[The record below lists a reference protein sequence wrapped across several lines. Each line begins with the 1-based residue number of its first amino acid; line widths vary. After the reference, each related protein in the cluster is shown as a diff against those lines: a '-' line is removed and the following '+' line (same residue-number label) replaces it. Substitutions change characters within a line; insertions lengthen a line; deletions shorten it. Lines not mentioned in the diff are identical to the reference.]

1 MNSAITDGF
10 KLMLLGMGMVFLFLL
25 AMIMFINIT
34 AVILKMIQSRL
45 PVPATSSVKPPQAVA
60 KNLMH
65 DKDLV
70 AVLSQA
76 ITTYKTDK
84 SK

>member
-1 MNSAITDGF
+1 MNSAIFDGF

-25 AMIMFINIT
+25 AMIMLIKIT

-45 PVPATSSVKPPQAVA
+45 PAPVTPSPVASKPAGQ
-60 KNLMH
+60 NLMQN
-65 DKDLV
+65 KDLV

-76 ITTYKTDK
+76 ITTYKADK
-84 SK
+84 LK

>member
-1 MNSAITDGF
+1 MNSAIVDGF

-34 AVILKMIQSRL
+34 SFLLKMIQSRL
-45 PVPATSSVKPPQAVA
+45 PVAATPADKLPQSASA
-60 KNLMH
+60 NLMH

-70 AVLSQA
+70 EVLSKA
-76 ITTYKTDK
+76 ITTYKSDK